1 MNSEGDL
8 RDWNAIADSYVAS
21 SGSDGG
27 PIFQLFAQRFLQ
39 SLGDLRGR
47 DVLDLGCGHGWLSKR
62 LHEAGARVC
71 GIDGSNALL
80 EVARSACK
88 DAEFRECDLVRP
100 PADLGRRF
108 DVAVSNMVLM
118 DVPELRP
125 LLAWVREQLRD
136 DGHPTQTPSFGA
148 AFRSSG

>member
-27 PIFQLFAQRFLQ
+27 PIFQLFAERFWQ
-39 SLGDLRGR
+39 SLGDLHGR

-71 GIDGSNALL
+71 GIDGSSALL
-80 EVARSACK
+80 EVARSACEE
-88 DAEFRECDLVRP
+88 AEFKECDLARP
-100 PADLGRRF
+100 PPTS
-108 DVAVSNMVLM
+108 VAVSTS
-118 DVPELRP
+118 RC
-125 LLAWVREQLRD
+125 
-136 DGHPTQTPSFGA
+136 QTWC
-148 AFRSSG
+148 